1 MKKFAIDLLWV
12 RPNKVGGT
20 EFYIRNILDGLLEL
34 SDKYQCVLFVSRDN
48 AESFMKYE
56 KDNRFSTI
64 LCGVE
69 SANIIRR
76 ILWQNFFLS
85 KVLIKNNIYTCFEP
99 VYCKPIFTSSRV
111 RFITTIHD
119 LQALHYPEYQ
129 SRLKVLWLK
138 FNWWNTV
145 KTSDKIIAI
154 SNFVRSDILEHYK
167 VPSNRVITIYN
178 AVVLDIE
185 NILPFE
191 MVGKKFG
198 IDIEEYFYTVS
209 SMAPHKN
216 LTTLIHVMAKL
227 KKENL
232 DLPKKLVITG
242 IGGSARQTLIQ
253 LIEDFNL
260 VDNIILTGFI
270 ETAERNTLYKYCH
283 TFLFP
288 SIFEG
293 FGFPPVEAMMF
304 GRPVVTTS
312 IPCLREVTLGYAQ
325 YVEDPYSVDEWLD
338 KLIIEENENTLI
350 SKIIGLYEIYNAK
363 RIVSLVYKNL

>member
-1 MKKFAIDLLWV
+1 
-12 RPNKVGGT
+12 
-20 EFYIRNILDGLLEL
+20 
-34 SDKYQCVLFVSRDN
+34 
-48 AESFMKYE
+48 
-56 KDNRFSTI
+56 
-64 LCGVE
+64 
-69 SANIIRR
+69 
-76 ILWQNFFLS
+76 
-85 KVLIKNNIYTCFEP
+85 
-99 VYCKPIFTSSRV
+99 
-111 RFITTIHD
+111 
-119 LQALHYPEYQ
+119 
-129 SRLKVLWLK
+129 LK

-304 GRPVVTTS
+304 GRPVVTTN

-325 YVEDPYSVDEWLD
+325 YVEDPYSVDEWCRHILVNNLVED
-338 KLIIEENENTLI
+338 SKSLKLLK
-350 SKIIGLYEIYNAK
+350 SYNA
-363 RIVSLVYKNL
+363 RVLVSQLIRVLTEAGICEHVWTRAIDLTELDGLHD